1 MTVAGFATLEGKK
14 IYRIDN
20 SWGDMAHTGPVGP
33 GNPGPEGFYCEE
45 DAMAEILAAGD
56 SWAFSDVK
64 GFVRKPVIVDWF
76 I

>member
-45 DAMAEILAAGD
+45 DAMAEILSAGD